1 MKGPLDRTKIVV
13 RHLPPTMSQSALM
26 EQIDARFA
34 GRYDWLS
41 FRPGKN
47 SQKHPSYARAYIDF
61 KKPEDVI
68 EFAEFF
74 DGHVFVNEKG
84 TQFKTIVEYA
94 PLQRVPKQWSKKDGR
109 EGSIFKDP
117 EYLEFLEVLAKPVEN
132 LPSAEIQL
140 ERREAERAGAAK
152 DAPIVTPLM
161 DFVRQ
166 KRAAKGGTRRS
177 LSNGKPTRKA
187 HGASSASPSSAPSRR
202 GSDKR
207 RISTTMLIS
216 LLGLNLVLGGGSVL
230 AVVMIDVVY
239 VLRDTAKSTSA
250 KDKSTYILVPKQ
262 DDRQLS
268 DKSVAIAAASG
279 AEVSEEESGISGSTD
294 TGKKK
299 VLLLKG
305 KEKEIPYVSLSV
317 FCNFPSPQESEA
329 LVPNNYFLLIFS
341 SLLQVSGGMSLQ
353 QSASSVKNS
362 LGSSG
367 FKQNQRREPSGRIIR
382 SILLNKD
389 ARQSQSSSV
398 VRSEQ
403 KIQASNLEKD
413 KRPPRPQNVQHF
425 FKDTNGS
432 LEDNVVGN
440 GLHGVSSE
448 KQEKRTRNKDR
459 PDRGVWTPLRRSDG
473 SHASDESLSSS
484 ASQSTQLQPYSAEGS
499 HGEVKFDLSNARSGE
514 FKTVGTGRSGFH
526 SLDNGSHKHG
536 GRRGLAHNVKDL
548 DGSSIVS
555 EGKLLKK
562 GGSSGYGS
570 HEKQV
575 WVQKPSAGS

>member
-1 MKGPLDRTKIVV
+1 
-13 RHLPPTMSQSALM
+13 MS
-26 EQIDARFA
+26 I
-34 GRYDWLS
+34 
-41 FRPGKN
+41 
-47 SQKHPSYARAYIDF
+47 I
-61 KKPEDVI
+61 
-68 EFAEFF
+68 
-74 DGHVFVNEKG
+74 
-84 TQFKTIVEYA
+84 
-94 PLQRVPKQWSKKDGR
+94 
-109 EGSIFKDP
+109 
-117 EYLEFLEVLAKPVEN
+117 
-132 LPSAEIQL
+132 
-140 ERREAERAGAAK
+140 
-152 DAPIVTPLM
+152 
-161 DFVRQ
+161 
-166 KRAAKGGTRRS
+166 
-177 LSNGKPTRKA
+177 
-187 HGASSASPSSAPSRR
+187 
-202 GSDKR
+202 
-207 RISTTMLIS
+207 
-216 LLGLNLVLGGGSVL
+216 
-230 AVVMIDVVY
+230 
-239 VLRDTAKSTSA
+239 
-250 KDKSTYILVPKQ
+250 
-262 DDRQLS
+262 
-268 DKSVAIAAASG
+268 
-279 AEVSEEESGISGSTD
+279 GISGSTD

-305 KEKEIPYVSLSV
+305 KEKEIPY
-317 FCNFPSPQESEA
+317 
-329 LVPNNYFLLIFS
+329 
-341 SLLQVSGGMSLQ
+341 VSGGMSLQ

-484 ASQSTQLQPYSAEGS
+484 ASQLTQLQPYSAEGS

-570 HEKQV
+570 HEGLVERLYSRREAELVLAKVVSFKEKCEQR
-575 WVQKPSAGS
+575 